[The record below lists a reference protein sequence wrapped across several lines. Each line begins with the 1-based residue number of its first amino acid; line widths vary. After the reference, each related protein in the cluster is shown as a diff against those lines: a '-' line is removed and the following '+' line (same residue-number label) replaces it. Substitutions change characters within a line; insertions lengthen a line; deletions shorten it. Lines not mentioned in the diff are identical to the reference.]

1 AAPESGDLPQV
12 QSDAAVFGRN
22 QKGFI

>member
-1 AAPESGDLPQV
+1 APESGDLPQV

-22 QKGFI
+22 QKGFV

>member
-1 AAPESGDLPQV
+1 ESGDLPQV

>member
-1 AAPESGDLPQV
+1 SGDLPQV

>member
-1 AAPESGDLPQV
+1 APESGDLPQV

>member
-1 AAPESGDLPQV
+1 GDLPQV

>member
-1 AAPESGDLPQV
+1 DLPQV